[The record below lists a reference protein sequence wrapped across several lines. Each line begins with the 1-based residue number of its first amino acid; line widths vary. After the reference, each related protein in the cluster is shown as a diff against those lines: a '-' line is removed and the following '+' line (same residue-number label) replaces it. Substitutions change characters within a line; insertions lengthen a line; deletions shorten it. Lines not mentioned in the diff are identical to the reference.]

1 MKANEVLKV
10 LRVTRPTLTSY
21 VKNGRIKVRK
31 LPNGY
36 YDYDEDSVL
45 KLAGI
50 TTERK
55 SVIYAR
61 VSTQKQKNDLQNQID
76 TVMQFTNKNG
86 FKVTKVYSDI
96 ASGIAY
102 DRGQFMDLLNDVIEH
117 KIKHVFVENKDR
129 LTRVSFNMWKELF
142 KWFECDLVAVN
153 DVVNPKTDEEE
164 IFSDIISLLHCFA
177 MKMYS
182 QRRKNKLRIVK
193 EDLENEIGV

>member
-129 LTRVSFNMWKELF
+129 LTRVSFNMWKKLF
-142 KWFECDLVAVN
+142 KQFECDLVAVN

>member
-36 YDYDEDSVL
+36 YDYEEDSVL

-76 TVMQFTNKNG
+76 TVMQFANKNG

-102 DRGQFMDLLNDVIEH
+102 DRGQFMDLLNDVIER

-142 KWFECDLVAVN
+142 KQFECDLVAVN